1 MKNVLMMIMLA
12 MLLTLGACDKQG
24 KSAAEAQKD
33 VVEASKEGAK
43 KVAKTTEKA
52 VENIQE
58 ARQEVAEKKV
68 EMMQA
73 GADELAEKR
82 EELGEAQADLMEET
96 AEGKHAIAIQHA
108 KKKFEEAKAAC
119 GNQSGP
125 AHDMCL
131 AEAKRQLEKA
141 QNAASAIKEK
151 GEKAADMVREAT
163 NH

>member
-1 MKNVLMMIMLA
+1 MKNILMMTLLA
-12 MLLTLGACDKQG
+12 MLLALGGCDKQG
-24 KSAAEAQKD
+24 KSAAEAKKD
-33 VVEASKEGAK
+33 VAEASKEGAK

-52 VENIQE
+52 VEDIQQ
-58 ARQEVAEKKV
+58 AKQEVAEKKA

-73 GADELAEKR
+73 GADELADKR

-96 AEGKHAIAIQHA
+96 AEGKHAIAMQHA

-141 QNAASAIKEK
+141 HNAANAIKDK
-151 GEKAADMVREAT
+151 GEKAADMVRDAAQ
-163 NH
+163 H